1 MIRTDSTES
10 FEQLLKHLV
19 YRNTFDPLGPSGQ
32 RTISIQS
39 TVRCLGEIYSY
50 NLPVFTRRLA
60 IDESPHPVDIEL
72 KGDKNFLVTEEAL
85 SQGIYL
91 FQNISIYADALSK
104 NEGSSLVCL
113 SQHRCIA
120 GHF

>member
-1 MIRTDSTES
+1 MWVLRTDSTES

-19 YRNTFDPLGPSGQ
+19 YRNTYDPLGPSGQ

-39 TVRCLGEIYSY
+39 SVRCLGESYTY
-50 NLPVFTRRLA
+50 NLPVFTRRVS

-85 SQGIYL
+85 NQGIYL
-91 FQNISIYADALSK
+91 FQNVSIYAGALSK
-104 NEGSSLVCL
+104 DQG
-113 SQHRCIA
+113 
-120 GHF
+120 